1 MAQEFIDELN
11 RRKAE
16 QAKLGGFNAQPT
28 AAPGLQPQTPMVQPE
43 SVFNAPAAG
52 VAAPSAM
59 TMQTPQDQLS
69 VSPVGQPAPTV
80 QAPQGVLS
88 PEERTRVEGRLAQ
101 TNADIVA
108 SGGTVPSLGAVPE
121 VPSEVIPRGGVRTL
135 GTGGEQSPVAAART
149 GGIAESENQF
159 GALETLRNVINP
171 SAEQISANL
180 AANSRVGGVQALP
193 PAAVA
198 TPAVEIATQNIGGDP
213 FGVTPEEIAAAGN
226 QNFGQAVAQAQPEN
240 PYRTQYGVNSLNQ
253 GAIDEIKQQ
262 NAQETQAQ
270 LPSTIQNANGQDLM
284 GFKPKY
290 EGQSLTDYMA
300 GRDDPSAASVQVQDP
315 QGRFR
320 RQAAPVAGETPEQNQ
335 SRTDALFP
343 EQADF
348 QQKSTDREARQVARQ
363 DFGEAQTRATGTV
376 TDRERR
382 TARGEGMSDA
392 DRRDIAKAN
401 MRGAS
406 ASDIARGDKV
416 AGLNGINRVTGESL
430 VTGLTPDQQLNLRK
444 QEFTEA
450 QAILGGGL
458 TAYQKISAQQK
469 QSEID
474 YDRAKDTTEKAAKFE
489 DAREASAKELS
500 FFTDEVEKMSS
511 ARDQIAAITGN
522 NLLTEGGLGWLS
534 SKIPLDTDAR
544 QVERLS
550 TEIAGNTFI
559 RGIIESKDRGATF
572 GPLSDLE
579 GQKITAAFGKLT
591 DPTMSNEDRVLALNS
606 VIDGLNKRM
615 VRAQGNHTRKYG
627 ADETEGSTAK
637 APVQGNTPSIP
648 GFTVNVKL

>member
-198 TPAVEIATQNIGGDP
+198 TPAVEIATPESVANLSVNGTDA
-213 FGVTPEEIAAAGN
+213 VTQAAITEAG
-226 QNFGQAVAQAQPEN
+226 QVAPAAVAP
-240 PYRTQYGVNSLNQ
+240 
-253 GAIDEIKQQ
+253 
-262 NAQETQAQ
+262 QAQ

-320 RQAAPVAGETPEQNQ
+320 RQAASVAGETPEQNQ
-335 SRTDALFP
+335 SRTGALFP

-348 QQKSTDREARQVARQ
+348 QQKSTDREARQEARL
-363 DFGEAQTRATGTV
+363 DFGEAQTRAAGTV

-489 DAREASAKELS
+489 DAREASATELS

-627 ADETEGSTAK
+627 ADETKGSTAK